1 MRKYFLYELKK
12 ARWQLVIITAIFVI
26 LCGTIAAVMPMQSNY
41 YDWEGAS
48 VTLTTNSPLIY
59 LSSGLMTMMCFV
71 APVLV
76 YAFKMNKRCV
86 DCYYALPLKKGKQ
99 YLVRTLIGLLLVFIP
114 FTAAY
119 WATFLIYLIR
129 PNNPYEMAW
138 FVPTYFGLVFF
149 GICLYGYNAFAFTRA
164 NSVLD
169 GIAFMVGYQSV
180 LFLVVLL
187 PFAWSNGQLFSAQYL
202 LDFIP
207 QWGTLLFTSQMETL
221 IIGSEAMDS
230 SLSVY
235 GMELTAMTFI
245 MPLLRGAAGYA
256 LLFGLLKKDKA
267 EDSQQVC
274 ESWFGYKTL
283 IPIFTATIIGLIV
296 GLLLELSFS
305 LSVVVFVMFA
315 VAAFVLMIVW
325 RRKFVFGKVGWIV
338 YGISLGAAIVLALIT
353 ALVI

>member
-12 ARWQLVIITAIFVI
+12 ARWQLVIISALFTI
-26 LCGTIAAVMPMQSNY
+26 LFATIAAVMPMQTRVQNY
-41 YDWEGAS
+41 DGTVTMVTNTCLLS
-48 VTLTTNSPLIY
+48 VMGGITIL
-59 LSSGLMTMMCFV
+59 MCFV

-86 DCYYALPLKKGKQ
+86 DCYYALPLKKNKL
-99 YLVRTLIGLLLVFIP
+99 YFVKTLIGLLFVVVP
-114 FTAAY
+114 FTVAY
-119 WATFLIYLIR
+119 WITFLIFLIR
-129 PNNPYEMAW
+129 PNNPYDMVW
-138 FVPTYFGLVFF
+138 FVPAYFGLLFF
-149 GICLYGYNAFAFTRA
+149 AVCLYGYNAFAFTRA

-187 PFAWSNGQLFSAQYL
+187 FFVWSNGQLFSAQYL

-207 QWGTLLFTSQMETL
+207 QWGSIFFAVQMEARVL
-221 IIGSEAMDS
+221 GSELTQSD
-230 SLSVY
+230 LSY
-235 GMELTAMTFI
+235 LGLNMTAMTFI
-245 MPLLRGAAGYA
+245 MPLLRGVAGYA